1 MGIEKIDFLSD
12 SPKNSIFNNK
22 VNKTKFG
29 GFLTLLFI
37 IITLIILAYYLIY
50 YFTEQTFSIEYT
62 FNEKII
68 SENERLERLESETYN
83 PYLNFAFNLILD
95 NGANMTDDFIIVNKK
110 KKLIPRYTLLEKRIS
125 DIDLYILYKC
135 GKFDINCTIPKIG
148 RYFTFETIIQ
158 RFILDHQNE
167 DLPLHKAEEDN
178 WLCYQHNIIFMNPLI
193 IQYHWRTI
201 KYKKDPGILKF
212 LDKLRGIDEEK
223 QQYIGIKEYGDS
235 SSQQMKTMVEN
246 ENEFIEEI
254 NGTNYKVLGS
264 IIFPIDFNQYEEY
277 SRVKKDIFDYLSNV
291 CSLSI
296 VVFKILSLFLTKI
309 YSYNFNNY
317 KIVEKILF
325 DIKFDKK
332 GGKKIEEINNLN
344 KKELLL
350 LENENENSYEDNPEY
365 SINELEDNNI
375 RDKKNKKRILPK
387 FNLFDFILN
396 NIYCKCC
403 KIRKHELISRC
414 NEFIAKY
421 YSIENIIYNQIKFD
435 NIFKDYKWNNPE
447 LNNFDKN
454 ELIIQLKNLINDGS

>member
-1 MGIEKIDFLSD
+1 
-12 SPKNSIFNNK
+12 
-22 VNKTKFG
+22 
-29 GFLTLLFI
+29 
-37 IITLIILAYYLIY
+37 
-50 YFTEQTFSIEYT
+50 
-62 FNEKII
+62 
-68 SENERLERLESETYN
+68 
-83 PYLNFAFNLILD
+83 
-95 NGANMTDDFIIVNKK
+95 
-110 KKLIPRYTLLEKRIS
+110 
-125 DIDLYILYKC
+125 
-135 GKFDINCTIPKIG
+135 
-148 RYFTFETIIQ
+148 
-158 RFILDHQNE
+158 
-167 DLPLHKAEEDN
+167 
-178 WLCYQHNIIFMNPLI
+178 MNPLI

>member
-1 MGIEKIDFLSD
+1 
-12 SPKNSIFNNK
+12 
-22 VNKTKFG
+22 
-29 GFLTLLFI
+29 
-37 IITLIILAYYLIY
+37 
-50 YFTEQTFSIEYT
+50 
-62 FNEKII
+62 
-68 SENERLERLESETYN
+68 
-83 PYLNFAFNLILD
+83 
-95 NGANMTDDFIIVNKK
+95 
-110 KKLIPRYTLLEKRIS
+110 
-125 DIDLYILYKC
+125 
-135 GKFDINCTIPKIG
+135 
-148 RYFTFETIIQ
+148 
-158 RFILDHQNE
+158 
-167 DLPLHKAEEDN
+167 
-178 WLCYQHNIIFMNPLI
+178 MNPLI

-291 CSLSI
+291 CSLS
-296 VVFKILSLFLTKI
+296 
-309 YSYNFNNY
+309 
-317 KIVEKILF
+317 
-325 DIKFDKK
+325 
-332 GGKKIEEINNLN
+332 NLN

-375 RDKKNKKRILPK
+375 RKKKNKKRILPK

-414 NEFIAKY
+414 NEFITKY

>member
-83 PYLNFAFNLILD
+83 PYLNFTFNLILD

-317 KIVEKILF
+317 KII
-325 DIKFDKK
+325 
-332 GGKKIEEINNLN
+332 
-344 KKELLL
+344 
-350 LENENENSYEDNPEY
+350 
-365 SINELEDNNI
+365 
-375 RDKKNKKRILPK
+375 
-387 FNLFDFILN
+387 
-396 NIYCKCC
+396 
-403 KIRKHELISRC
+403 
-414 NEFIAKY
+414 
-421 YSIENIIYNQIKFD
+421 
-435 NIFKDYKWNNPE
+435 
-447 LNNFDKN
+447 
-454 ELIIQLKNLINDGS
+454 